1 MTRQESLQRLPPQNL
16 GAEQALLGASLLEN
30 YTLNKILDIISP
42 QDFYRASHQ
51 QIFSAMVELWEK
63 NEPIDVITLS
73 DKLRIKNQLDSV
85 GGLSYLIELN
95 DSIPTSAGAISY
107 AKIIWGKARLR
118 NLIGVA
124 TKIVGRAYEDME
136 DVDTFI
142 DEAETQIFEIAEK
155 KVTPTFSTM
164 KELIKD
170 SFRTV
175 EALYQRK
182 EQITGVSTSFP
193 DLDKLTAGWQKSDLI
208 VVAGRPGMGKTSF
221 CLNVA
226 CHAAL
231 NAKIPVVIF
240 SLESSKEQ
248 LTLRML
254 CSEGKVESHRV
265 RSGFLES
272 QDWPKLTRAAG
283 ILSEAPIFIDD
294 SADLNVLELR
304 AKARRLKAE
313 HNLGL
318 IVIDYLQLMRG
329 RGPAEKRYLEV
340 SEISRSLKALAKELE
355 LPVIALSQL
364 SREVER
370 RDDKKPKL
378 ADLRE
383 SGAIEQDADVVLF
396 LFREGLY
403 DEDKSAEKMGTEGE
417 EAEIIIGKQRSGP
430 TGTVKLT
437 FLKKFTRFESQT
449 TSHSV

>member
-1 MTRQESLQRLPPQNL
+1 MTRQESIQRLPPQNL

-73 DKLRIKNQLDSV
+73 DKLRTKNQLDSV

-95 DSIPTSAGAISY
+95 DSIPTSAGATSY

-118 NLIGVA
+118 SLIGVA
-124 TKIVGRAYEDME
+124 TKIVGAAYEDRE
-136 DVDTFI
+136 DVDAFI

-182 EQITGVSTSFP
+182 EQITGVPTSFA

-231 NAKIPVVIF
+231 NAQIPVVIF

-248 LTLRML
+248 LTLRLL

-272 QDWPKLTRAAG
+272 ADWPKLTRAAG

-318 IVIDYLQLMRG
+318 VVVDYLQLMRG

-383 SGAIEQDADVVLF
+383 SGAIEQDADIVLF

-403 DEDKSAEKMGTEGE
+403 DEEKSAEKMGTEGE
-417 EAEIIIGKQRSGP
+417 EAEIIIGKQRNGP

-449 TSHSV
+449 TIHSV

>member
-417 EAEIIIGKQRSGP
+417 EAEIIIGKQRNGP